1 MRQSLA
7 ISTGLA
13 AALLL
18 SACSS
23 EPAKRYFPPQASLQQ
38 LQHLPDGQWQA
49 QIRLQNFSTGA
60 VEFRN
65 LSLKVQIQDQQ
76 WTALSSSGTLKIG
89 PNNAEIYTL
98 AIPFDAAT
106 RQVLMERLDKTQSIR
121 YVLNGSVQSVD
132 PNRTYT
138 LDYQGRLNPAPGLDG
153 VYR

>member
-1 MRQSLA
+1 MRPSIAL
-7 ISTGLA
+7 STGFA

-18 SACSS
+18 NACSG

-38 LQHLPDGQWQA
+38 LQRLPDGQWQA
-49 QIRLQNFSTGA
+49 QIRVQNFSTGA

-65 LSLKVQIQDQQ
+65 LSLKVQIQDQE
-76 WTALSSSGTLKIG
+76 WTAVSAAGSLKIG

-98 AIPFDAAT
+98 AIPFGAAT
-106 RQVLMERLDKTQSIR
+106 RQALTERLDKTQPIR

-132 PNRTYT
+132 PNKTYT

-153 VYR
+153 VFR

>member
-76 WTALSSSGTLKIG
+76 WTALSSSGTLRIG

>member
-1 MRQSLA
+1 MRPSIAL
-7 ISTGLA
+7 STGLA

-23 EPAKRYFPPQASLQQ
+23 GPAIRYFPPQASLQQ
-38 LQHLPDGQWQA
+38 LQRLPDGQWQA
-49 QIRLQNFSTGA
+49 QIRVQNFSTGA
-60 VEFRN
+60 VEFHN
-65 LSLKVQIQDQQ
+65 LSLKVQIQDQE
-76 WTALSSSGTLKIG
+76 WTAISSAGTLKIG

-98 AIPFDAAT
+98 AIPFSTAT
-106 RQVLMERLDKTQSIR
+106 RQVLTERLDKTQSIR